1 MADYAHT
8 IDVAAPFAQT
18 AAAARRA
25 LADQG
30 FGIITEIDVTATFAT
45 KLGEQAAEEVGD
57 YLILGACNPALA
69 HTALTA
75 DPGIGV
81 FLPCNMVIRST
92 GPTTTQVQAID
103 ATLMADL
110 SARPAL
116 KDIAADA
123 DRRLTRALAMLTREL
138 SA

>member
-8 IDVAAPFAQT
+8 IDVPAPFAQT
-18 AAAARRA
+18 VAAARRA

-30 FGIITEIDVTATFAT
+30 FGIITEIDVTGTFAA
-45 KLGEQAAEEVGD
+45 KLGERTAADVGD

-69 HTALTA
+69 HKALTT

-81 FLPCNMVIRST
+81 FLPCNVVIRST
-92 GPTTTQVQAID
+92 GPTSTQIQAID

-110 SARPAL
+110 SAQPAL

-123 DRRLTRALAMLTREL
+123 DQRLTQALATLARDL
-138 SA
+138 R

>member
-1 MADYAHT
+1 MADYART
-8 IDVAAPFAQT
+8 IDVPAPFVQTVT
-18 AAAARRA
+18 AARQA

-30 FGIITEIDVTATFAT
+30 FGIITEIDVTGTFAG
-45 KLGEQAAEEVGD
+45 KLGEDAAADVGD

-69 HTALTA
+69 HEALTA

-81 FLPCNMVIRST
+81 LLPCNVVIRST
-92 GPTTTQVQAID
+92 GPTDTQVQAID

-110 SARPAL
+110 SAQPAI

-123 DRRLTRALAMLTREL
+123 DQRLTQALATLARDL
-138 SA
+138 R